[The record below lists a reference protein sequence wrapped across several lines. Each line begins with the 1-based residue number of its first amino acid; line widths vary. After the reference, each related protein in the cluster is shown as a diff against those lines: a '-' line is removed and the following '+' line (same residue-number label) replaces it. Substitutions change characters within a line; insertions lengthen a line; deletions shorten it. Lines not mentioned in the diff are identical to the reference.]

1 MNFIGKIPNGF
12 NQLSQSAIAVTV
24 DGVDQAIFTTSSFT
38 VNQTITGSLFGT
50 ASYISG
56 SVFTSVN
63 PALSSSYALSSS
75 FAQTSSFLLNNIDLS
90 GSLRLYVSPSGSD
103 SNDGTQPTKPF
114 KTIKAAVASLGAIN
128 PLVQKRYTIFVGTGN
143 YTEDNP
149 ITVPPGTAIVGD
161 NLRTVRLTAAN
172 PRKDYFHCHD
182 SNYFYGLRF
191 IDMQYPSFTFS
202 FPCSTATGSVNASG
216 QVTSLGLVHSVTGYP
231 PNQTNLD
238 IGIIIESPD
247 SITGSASS
255 ATANVNTD
263 SNGLITT
270 INLTH
275 SGSNYVIGEKFH
287 VSIPAPTSQ
296 QPYIFAS
303 PYIQNCSSIT
313 GPFTLDGQKIPATVP
328 LPYDVNNILGSSVD
342 PQGAGGGIRIDGNL
356 VNPGSGLQSFVA
368 DAFTQVNQGGPGH
381 LVINNGYAQFVSC
394 FTTFCTYG
402 FKVAA
407 GGVGNVSNSVCDFG
421 NFGLISKKNFLIPY
435 NTASVATDKTSIV
448 ASLQLTDGGSG
459 YSSSIDNTASLSII
473 GGGGNGAT
481 AYGKV
486 ASGSIT
492 ELILMTTGS
501 GYTSTPSLVFPTPTS
516 GSLLV
521 SASGTVVLSGVTEF
535 LMNLVSGSRS
545 VDISSNMSYSGSNYI
560 VTGVASGSNANQRRI
575 TVFPAPLS
583 IVSPNTASFTQLS
596 SISTGGLVM
605 EYVGSG
611 VTYNALPKFGGVP
624 SPTAEINEI
633 APGKIFYFIIDNI
646 GNLKIGPYFGV
657 NQLTGE
663 VNITTDNFSLAGI
676 SSIGP
681 FKRNGSP
688 VGVQLKEVSNVTS
701 LQNSQGAIG
710 QDTVPTQYAV
720 QQYLISQ
727 GLTSTNVFA
736 GNAATATTASYV
748 TGSIFTST
756 NPALSASYAATASYS
771 KNLQISGSINNV
783 DYIDFNTG
791 STVTQPTP
799 GRLSWNDVDGTLDI
813 GLKGGNVTLQIGQ
826 EEVAKVVNKT
836 GGNLLEA
843 NYSVVRIRSV
853 AEGGTQGG
861 RLAVVLAQANNDDNS
876 ATTLG
881 VVTENIDVNEEG
893 FITLSGQV
901 KKINTTGAL
910 QGETWVDGDVLYLS
924 PTIPGHLTNIKPKAP
939 QHMVIV
945 GFVEYAHVINGKI
958 FVKIDN
964 GYEIDEL
971 HNVLINTGSLTSGQL
986 LVRSGSVW
994 INSNQLT
1001 GSYVI
1006 TGSLNVTQGITGS
1019 LLGTAATASHAPSY
1033 LPLAGGTIA
1042 GSLTIQNNLTVLGS
1056 ASIQYIS
1063 ESVLN
1068 IGTNIITVNT
1078 ATPSVR
1084 FGGLSVIDSG
1094 SSPVVSA
1101 SLLYDSLQDEFIF
1114 VHKGTSTSAVTS
1126 SHFVLGPETYNN
1138 LGNETY
1144 LSQNRIPKGVGNE
1157 HLNNSNITDSGTVVS
1172 INSNTQ
1178 VTGSLIVTQGITGSL
1193 FGTASYITGSIFT
1206 SANPALSAS
1215 YALNSSNALTA
1226 SFVNPLNQN
1235 VTITGS
1241 LLVGT
1246 GSIINT
1252 NTFFGF
1258 TPNLVVGMN
1267 TGSSGGVLDLRKTS
1281 TPSVAGDT
1289 LGTIQF
1295 SALADGTAYPS
1306 SQIRSTVNGNVGS
1319 GTTGG
1324 GNLSF
1329 WTALN
1334 QTSAIVIERMRVN
1347 DRGQVLIGLTSSLDT
1362 TSKFIVSGSTVLTG
1376 SLNVTQGITGSLLG
1390 TASNALTASFAPSY
1404 VLTSSTSSML
1414 TPYVLTSSTSSMSVA
1429 TASYVTGSVFTSTNI
1444 ALSSSNALT
1453 ASYVIGSIF
1462 TSTNPAL
1469 SASYATSASFAITPT
1484 TGDSSNKIA
1493 TTAFVDNQLL
1503 TSNILIS
1510 SSVSITTDTTG
1521 SAGGVFY
1528 SQNGRNVIINNG
1540 ASTIG
1545 LSMDVSSTPTQF
1557 IASYTKAG
1565 SLGSITFSFTG
1576 LTVVSPDDLVLD
1588 GTAGSTALLTRNGGT
1603 VYLLINNLA

>member
-12 NQLSQSAIAVTV
+12 NQLSQSAITVTV
-24 DGVDQAIFTTSSFT
+24 DGIDQAIFTTSSFT

-50 ASYISG
+50 A
-56 SVFTSVN
+56 
-63 PALSSSYALSSS
+63 S

-216 QVTSLGLVHSVTGYP
+216 QVTSLGLVHSVTGYS

-238 IGIIIESPD
+238 VGIIIESPD

-263 SNGLITT
+263 SNGLITA

-287 VSIPAPTSQ
+287 VSIPAPTLQ

-313 GPFTLDGQKIPATVP
+313 GPFTLDGQKISAATP
-328 LPYDVNNILGSSVD
+328 LPYDINNILGSSVD

-407 GGVGNVSNSVCDFG
+407 GGFGNISNSVCDFG
-421 NFGLISKKNFLIPY
+421 NFGLISKKDFPFAY
-435 NTASVATDKTSIV
+435 NIASVAEDKTSIV
-448 ASLQLTDGGSG
+448 ASLQLTEGGSG
-459 YSSSIDNTASLSII
+459 YSSSIENTASLTIT

-481 AYGKV
+481 AYGKIIN
-486 ASGSIT
+486 GSIT

-501 GYTSTPSLVFPTPTS
+501 GYTTVPSLVFPTPTS
-516 GSLLV
+516 GSTLITATGSV
-521 SASGTVVLSGVTEF
+521 ILSGVTEF
-535 LMNLVSGSRS
+535 LMNLVSGSRGI
-545 VDISSNMSYSGSNYI
+545 DISSNMSYSGSNYI
-560 VTGVASGSNANQRRI
+560 VTGVSPGNNANQRRI
-575 TVFPAPLS
+575 TVFPSPAS
-583 IVSPNTASFTQLS
+583 IISPNTASFTQLS
-596 SISTGGLVM
+596 NISTGGLVM

-611 VTYNALPKFGGVP
+611 VTYNTLPRFGGIP
-624 SPTAEINEI
+624 NTAAEINEI
-633 APGKIFYFIIDNI
+633 APGKIFYSTVDNI
-646 GNLKIGPYFGV
+646 GNFKVGPYFGV

-663 VNITTDNFSLAGI
+663 VTITSDNFSLAGI

-701 LQNSQGAIG
+701 LQNSIGTVG
-710 QDTVPTQYAV
+710 QDTAPTQYAV

-771 KNLQISGSINNV
+771 NTSTSASYALSSSYAATASYSKNLQISGSINNV

-791 STVTQPTP
+791 SVVIQPTV
-799 GRLSWNDVDGTLDI
+799 GRLSWNDTDGTLDI

-826 EEVAKVVNKT
+826 EEVARVINKT
-836 GGNLLEA
+836 ANDLLEA
-843 NYSVVRIRSV
+843 EYHVVRVRSV
-853 AEGGTQGG
+853 AEGGAQGG
-861 RLAVVLAQANNDDNS
+861 RLAVVLAQASNDSNS

-881 VVTENIDVNEEG
+881 VVTETITKNQEG

-901 KKINTTGAL
+901 RQINTTGAL

-924 PTIPGHLTNIKPKAP
+924 PTTPGHLTNIKPHAP

-945 GFVEYAHVINGKI
+945 GFVEYAHAINGKI

-1001 GSYVI
+1001 GSYKI

-1033 LPLAGGTIA
+1033 LPLTGGTIA

-1068 IGTNIITVNT
+1068 IGTNTITVNT
-1078 ATPSVR
+1078 ATPSIR

-1101 SLLYDSLQDEFIF
+1101 SLLYDSVQDEFIF
-1114 VHKGTSTSAVTS
+1114 VHKGSSSSPITS
-1126 SHFVLGPETYNN
+1126 SHFVLGPETYND
-1138 LGNETY
+1138 LGNELY
-1144 LSQNRIPKGVGNE
+1144 LSPNRIPKSVGNE

-1178 VTGSLIVTQGITGSL
+1178 VTGSLIVTQGISGSFSGSGANLFNIPASGITGLNLSQISSGSVSASISPNSGLQVNTNVTATSFTGSL
-1193 FGTASYITGSIFT
+1193 FGTASYVTGSVFT

-1215 YALNSSNALTA
+1215 YALSS
-1226 SFVNPLNQN
+1226 SF
-1235 VTITGS
+1235 
-1241 LLVGT
+1241 
-1246 GSIINT
+1246 
-1252 NTFFGF
+1252 
-1258 TPNLVVGMN
+1258 
-1267 TGSSGGVLDLRKTS
+1267 
-1281 TPSVAGDT
+1281 A
-1289 LGTIQF
+1289 
-1295 SALADGTAYPS
+1295 
-1306 SQIRSTVNGNVGS
+1306 
-1319 GTTGG
+1319 
-1324 GNLSF
+1324 
-1329 WTALN
+1329 
-1334 QTSAIVIERMRVN
+1334 
-1347 DRGQVLIGLTSSLDT
+1347 
-1362 TSKFIVSGSTVLTG
+1362 
-1376 SLNVTQGITGSLLG
+1376 VTQ
-1390 TASNALTASFAPSY
+1390 TA
-1404 VLTSSTSSML
+1404 
-1414 TPYVLTSSTSSMSVA
+1414 
-1429 TASYVTGSVFTSTNI
+1429 
-1444 ALSSSNALT
+1444 
-1453 ASYVIGSIF
+1453 
-1462 TSTNPAL
+1462 
-1469 SASYATSASFAITPT
+1469 
-1484 TGDSSNKIA
+1484 GDSSNKIA

-1503 TSNILIS
+1503 ANNILI
-1510 SSVSITTDTTG
+1510 TTTSTISALTTG
-1521 SAGGVFY
+1521 SADGVGY
-1528 SQNGRNVIINNG
+1528 SQNNRNVMIDNG
-1540 ASTIG
+1540 ANTIG
-1545 LSMDVSSTPTQF
+1545 FNVDVTGIPTNF
-1557 IASYTKAG
+1557 IASYTK
-1565 SLGSITFSFTG
+1565 L
-1576 LTVVSPDDLVLD
+1576 
-1588 GTAGSTALLTRNGGT
+1588 GTAPIIFNISSSFSTIVTPDGLSLTGTRGSTALLTRNGG
-1603 VYLLINNLA
+1603 VAVLLLNNLA